1 VNTTL
6 HPILQHCLG
15 HSFPTTRHDEVS
27 IKLPPRLW
35 HYTTAQ
41 RLEAIARDGVLRQAV
56 AGVSG
61 RERPAV
67 WFTTSAEWEPTAN
80 KIRRLADGTLHA
92 LSTEETAFHGGGLV
106 RFEVATDVAP
116 VTWVEHRRK
125 GGIAKRMADALE
137 KAARRVGSN
146 SSDWRLSYTPVPR
159 QNWLSVE
166 LFWSGAWVK
175 VGRREQQAQAPAQGH
190 RQQHAEAGHVRV
202 PAHQS
207 SLGDVA
213 GEGGAA

>member
-1 VNTTL
+1 
-6 HPILQHCLG
+6 
-15 HSFPTTRHDEVS
+15 
-27 IKLPPRLW
+27 
-35 HYTTAQ
+35 
-41 RLEAIARDGVLRQAV
+41 VLRQAV

-92 LSTEETAFHGGGLV
+92 LSSEETAFHGAGLV

-116 VTWVEHRRK
+116 VTWAKHRRA

-137 KAARRVGSN
+137 KSARRAGSDC
-146 SSDWRLSYTPVPR
+146 SDWRLSYVPVPR
-159 QNWLSVE
+159 ENWLSVE
-166 LFWSGAWVK
+166 LFWSGAWVR
-175 VGRREQQAQAPAQGH
+175 VGGCEQHAQAPAQGH
-190 RQQHAEAGHVRV
+190 DHQLHVEVGHV
-202 PAHQS
+202 
-207 SLGDVA
+207 GDES